1 MASNTSA
8 RTRQRST
15 RPESDPSALRQ
26 ALREKKR
33 IQDRESQ
40 RNVRQRTRD
49 YIASLEAQIAE
60 LKSPACIAQLL
71 AVNEQLTSR
80 VNELTATIAS
90 ISKLIQISTATEDTH
105 APLPSPRRSNGP
117 PHTSSASP
125 SLQTDMRAVEES
137 DSREARHPPQQH
149 FNGDQRPS
157 ISSRPAPV
165 VASPPES
172 PLPNSST
179 VLPDVLEPNNIT
191 HQRSNAIPDGGDFVP
206 SPKPQHIPFGWEGPH
221 FPVGL
226 SQTADARNQ
235 AGSIANMPNSPLGAW
250 DLRAGQAFD
259 SMVIDSGYS
268 LRSTISNSNTNSTIM
283 DAGGYSKS
291 SGSNSGGFVT
301 GGPNPA
307 SGDFLLIALLLH
319 SLQVL
324 LSNLSQHLNPICSV
338 L

>member
-60 LKSPACIAQLL
+60 LKSPECIAQLL

-105 APLPSPRRSNGP
+105 APRLSPERSNGP
-117 PHTSSASP
+117 SHTSSASP
-125 SLQTDMRAVEES
+125 SLQTDMRAVEEPG
-137 DSREARHPPQQH
+137 SRETRHTPQQH

-157 ISSRPAPV
+157 VSSRPASV
-165 VASPPES
+165 VASAPEP
-172 PLPNSST
+172 PLPDSSTT
-179 VLPDVLEPNNIT
+179 VLPKVLEPIDIT
-191 HQRSNAIPDGGDFVP
+191 HQRSNAIPGEGGFVS
-206 SPKPQHIPFGWEGPH
+206 SPEPQHIPFGWEGTN
-221 FPVGL
+221 FPAGL

-235 AGSIANMPNSPLGAW
+235 AGSIANMPNSTLGAW

-259 SMVIDSGYS
+259 SMVIDGGYS
-268 LRSTISNSNTNSTIM
+268 LRSTFSNSDSNGTTM

-291 SGSNSGGFVT
+291 SGSNSGGFVM
-301 GGPNPA
+301 GSPNPA

-319 SLQVL
+319 S
-324 LSNLSQHLNPICSV
+324 
-338 L
+338 